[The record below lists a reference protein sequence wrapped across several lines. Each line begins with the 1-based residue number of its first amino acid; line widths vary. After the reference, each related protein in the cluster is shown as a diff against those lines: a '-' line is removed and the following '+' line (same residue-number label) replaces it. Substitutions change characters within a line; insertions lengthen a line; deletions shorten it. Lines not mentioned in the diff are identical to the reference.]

1 MKEKCEME
9 NDKIKFEDYEKRLN
23 EVRDLKSLFEIWKE
37 TQDIEI
43 DEIEEKL
50 KDPKRSEGDVF
61 EHDLYKCRGK
71 NNENTISS
79 HFVQFFYK
87 NCSKNC
93 SEIFDE
99 IREKKPWKYVL
110 KNAFNMDGC
119 VGTFEIPN
127 KGYKYIF
134 LLKEANDSKKT
145 CVKNYSIFLLEDEN
159 VNKWVKEWRD
169 KNDEKESALML
180 EILRGAM
187 GLYLNKSMSK
197 EEFTET
203 VAYMNINKRGGTV
216 QTAGYDRRAV
226 INYAEKYRRFILK
239 QICLLAG
246 EEQEVTVFVAGKTED
261 YFPPLMEALGAEE
274 VADKKSYFID
284 TKDVGKIIHF
294 INITHPSK
302 PGITSKKLWEE
313 MENKS

>member
-1 MKEKCEME
+1 MG
-9 NDKIKFEDYEKRLN
+9 NDKKKFEDYEKSLN
-23 EVRDLKSLFEIWKE
+23 EVRDLKSLFKIWKE
-37 TQDIEI
+37 VQDMEI

-61 EHDLYKCRGK
+61 EHDLYKRRGK

-93 SEIFDE
+93 SEIFDK

-119 VGTFEIPN
+119 VGTFQIPD

-145 CVKNYSIFLLEDEN
+145 CVKNYLTFLLEDEN
-159 VNKWVKEWRD
+159 VNKWVKEWKD
-169 KNDEKESALML
+169 GNESALML
-180 EILRGAM
+180 DNLCGAM
-187 GLYLNKSMSK
+187 GLYLGNESMSK
-197 EEFTET
+197 EEFIDT

-216 QTAGYDRRAV
+216 QTAGYDRSAV
-226 INYAEKYRRFILK
+226 INYAKKYKKFILK

-246 EEQEVTVFVAGKTED
+246 EEQKVTVFVAGKSKD
-261 YFPPLMEALGAEE
+261 YFPRLMEALGAQEE
-274 VADKKSYFID
+274 VNKKSYFID
-284 TKDVGKIIHF
+284 TRDAGKIIYF

-302 PGITSKKLWEE
+302 PGITEDNLLEE
-313 MENKS
+313 MEMKDHS